1 MSYTALGGEGHILK
15 TYGYD
20 HFLRPAS
27 IMMTDSEREATAEEY
42 TYAYDKNG
50 QIVTETRLNNYPSK
64 DDEKVD
70 ESWAYT
76 YDALGRLAATTV
88 TDNATGSVKT
98 QKSYTYDKA
107 GNRLSETENGQ
118 TTTNS
123 YNGLNQMVASGNS
136 SYTYDANGNLTKE
149 TAGSGQVKNYSYDAD
164 NRLDTAVVTRNGT
177 ETLNQKNAYNGEGQ
191 RISKTENDAATRYRY
206 QGGSVVCTDGD
217 NSVRAMNILGEAG
230 NIIASERNQEAAKAY
245 YFYNKDMRGSTTS
258 ILDGTGACAAAYQ
271 YSDFGET
278 TVNSEF
284 YNEIAYTGGIW
295 DKGTGLYY
303 LNARYYDPGDG
314 RFLTED
320 TYRGNAEEPGSLHLY
335 AYCANN
341 PVNYV
346 DPSGHGYWGFYSK
359 NQGYFAFNQNAPQ
372 KYFGYYDVYDFA
384 ASMFGIKIKD
394 FTVVAGKWKLVLWKG
409 QYGKMRLPSLYGPIS
424 TDFSN
429 GCEIGLYYKSGFLW
443 KCAYQKSR
451 RLRMRMSL
459 YIGGTKLFTRD
470 SSTST
475 VQGKSWWLN
484 AFQPSVFLPQGHS
497 VAANK
502 LRMTGTIW
510 FDSNSYSKS
519 MEKLS
524 KAFYDKAKRDKKMTI
539 SGQKNKWKT
548 RKFSWNG

>member
-27 IMMTDSEREATAEEY
+27 ITMTDSEREATAEEY

-149 TAGSGQVKNYSYDAD
+149 TAGSGQVNTYSYDAD
-164 NRLDTAVVTRNGT
+164 NRLDTAVLTKNGM

-217 NSVRAMNILGEAG
+217 DSVRAMNILGEAG

-372 KYFGYYDVYDFA
+372 KYFEYYDVYDFVV
-384 ASMFGIKIKD
+384 SMFGIKIKD